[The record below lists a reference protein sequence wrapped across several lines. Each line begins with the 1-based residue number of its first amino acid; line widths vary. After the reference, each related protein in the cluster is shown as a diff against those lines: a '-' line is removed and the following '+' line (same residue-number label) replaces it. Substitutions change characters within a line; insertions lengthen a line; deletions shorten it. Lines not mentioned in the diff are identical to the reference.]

1 VCSGNNSGTI
11 TLSSYTGT
19 VVQWESSTD
28 GGVTWSVFTPTTTT
42 TYNFLNLT
50 QTTAYRVL
58 LTLNNGCDSYSSVGV
73 VPVQPVFTPTVTAT
87 PSIICLGQSA
97 TLTASNYGPPPFP
110 VEDFQNA
117 NPAGWSGNNAGGNN
131 GDPNASWAETNGPK
145 TFSGVI
151 YNSNAP
157 PTSSKFMV
165 ATGDGGG
172 TPTGL
177 TTPPFSLI
185 GVNNPVFNF
194 YTALNL
200 NAGATAQVQISVDGG
215 LTFSNLPVPWS
226 AGPTNYGNPNNA
238 WQQVA
243 IDLSAYTG
251 QSNVRVRFFYT
262 GNTGSNW
269 GIDNVRLT
277 GTYQPV
283 TYQWSPTT
291 YLNPADGASRIETTT
306 PTVAGPIQYCVVAT
320 TASGCVS
327 EPVCTIV
334 TVNALPVVTTTNACV
349 GGGTVTFSQTGG
361 AAGGTWTVSGGGTIV
376 ASTGVFTPTTPGCF
390 TATYTTP
397 APGCTDTK
405 NFVVFP
411 GAPALTALANTCNA
425 TLANIT
431 AVATVPGF
439 TAEYAVQPPSGALS
453 AYSDLATTN
462 ALLTNTPGCWTI
474 KARYRLTADCGGTAA
489 GTISSNVACQETTIN
504 AVVFPPA
511 PVLTPIANTCDS
523 KLADIT
529 AVSDVAGFIA
539 EYAVQAPGG
548 TLSAYGDLT
557 TANALL
563 TNTPGCWTIKARYKL
578 TAACGGIAADAT
590 SADVACQ
597 ETTVNAVVFPPS
609 PVLTAGLVACNA
621 SFTLPTVAAVPGFII
636 QYSIDGGVYSASPTI
651 SAEPGCHT
659 VQAQYILA
667 DACGSTSV
675 GSTGSGSCGTS
686 NIESVVIFPAAPPA
700 PTVNSGC
707 GPIVVTDP
715 PTIPGFNIEY
725 SFDDGVT
732 WGSNTPPTAENCS
745 GYQIRTRYV
754 LAADCGGTLAG
765 TTGPAG
771 CDVSPS
777 TTRKLDNTPPVV
789 TCPTISPICEVASG
803 TYIIPALIA
812 SDNCSTNLTITYEVK
827 DSNGVTVRSG
837 SGVDASGSFG
847 VGVSTITWTVTDECG
862 NTNSCTTQVTIY
874 PKPTPIISHN

>member
-1 VCSGNNSGTI
+1 
-11 TLSSYTGT
+11 
-19 VVQWESSTD
+19 
-28 GGVTWSVFTPTTTT
+28 
-42 TYNFLNLT
+42 
-50 QTTAYRVL
+50 VL

-87 PSIICLGQSA
+87 PLTICLGQSA

-117 NPAGWSGNNAGGNN
+117 NPAGWNGNNAGGNN

-172 TPTGL
+172 SATGL
-177 TTPPFSLI
+177 ITPPFSLI
-185 GVNNPVFNF
+185 GVNNPTFKF
-194 YTALNL
+194 YTAMNL
-200 NAGATAQVQISVDGG
+200 NAGATAQVQISLDGG
-215 LTFSNLPVPWS
+215 LTFSNLPVPWP
-226 AGPTNYGNPNNA
+226 AGPTNYGNPNNG
-238 WQQVA
+238 WQQVS

-251 QSNVRVRFFYT
+251 QSNVRVRFLYT
-262 GNTGSNW
+262 GNAGSNW
-269 GIDNVRLT
+269 GIDNVGLS

-291 YLNPADGASRIETTT
+291 YLNPSDGASRIEVTT

-327 EPVCTIV
+327 NPVCTTV

-349 GGGTVTFSQTGG
+349 GGGAVTFTQTGG
-361 AAGGTWTVSGGGTIV
+361 ATGGTWTISGGGTIV

-411 GAPALTALANTCNA
+411 AAPALTAIANTCNSK
-425 TLANIT
+425 LANIT

-439 TAEYAVQPPSGALS
+439 TAEYAVQVPGGTLS
-453 AYSDLATTN
+453 AYGDLATAN
-462 ALLTNTPGCWTI
+462 ALLANTPGCWTL
-474 KARYRLTADCGGTAA
+474 KARYKLTADCGGTTANA
-489 GTISSNVACQETTIN
+489 TSANVACQETTIN

-511 PVLTPIANTCDS
+511 PVLTSFANTCDF

-529 AVSDVAGFIA
+529 AVADVSGFTA

-548 TLSAYGDLT
+548 ALSAYGDLA

-563 TNTPGCWTIKARYKL
+563 ANTPGCWTIKARYKL
-578 TAACGGIAADAT
+578 TAACGGTTANAT
-590 SADVACQ
+590 STNVACQ
-597 ETTVNAVVFPPS
+597 ETTVNAVVFPLA
-609 PVLTAGLVACNA
+609 PVLVSPATTCSGA
-621 SFTLPTVAAVPGFII
+621 FTLPTVAAVPGFTL
-636 QYSIDGGVYSASPTI
+636 QYSIDGGAYSASPTLPV
-651 SAEPGCHT
+651 APGCHT
-659 VQAQYILA
+659 IQAQYILTV
-667 DACGSTSV
+667 ACGTTSS
-675 GSTGSGSCGTS
+675 GTTGTGSCGTS
-686 NIESVVIFPAAPPA
+686 NTISLVIFPAAPPA

-707 GPIVVTDP
+707 GPIVVTSP
-715 PTIPGFNIEY
+715 AAVPGFNIEY
-725 SFDDGVT
+725 SFDDGAT
-732 WGSNTPPTAENCS
+732 WGANTPPVAENCT

-765 TTGPAG
+765 AAGPAG

-777 TTRKLDNTPPVV
+777 TTRKLDNTAPVV
-789 TCPTISPICEVASG
+789 TCPTVPALCQVAGG
-803 TYIIPALIA
+803 TYTIPALIA
-812 SDNCSTNLTITYEVK
+812 SDNCSSNLSITYEVK
-827 DSNGVTVRSG
+827 DSNGVTIRSG

-874 PKPTPIISHN
+874 PKPTPIIFHN